1 MLFASLFALA
11 TLSPPP
17 APQPSAAPG
26 SVAAEVSHGRL
37 DWFEGSFDELLA
49 QAAREDKLVFL
60 DFWADWCGWCKRLD
74 TDVFSNGAVVREMAD
89 LLCLA
94 VDKETEAGGAL
105 AQRYGVAPLPTVM
118 FLDAEGQV
126 LDAIVGYVPADE
138 FLQRAQNVKR
148 GIGTLP
154 ALRKA
159 VADSPDDL
167 FKRFDLAIRLRQ
179 VGAPD
184 AARELARVRQMVNQ
198 GIGYDRKSIDDH
210 WRLARSWE
218 KLEDRGGFARHLE
231 QIRKLDPERRSYP
244 MRLRKLQ
251 GLQRQIRQAYAST
264 GVMDLAPLDAFLAE
278 EQYEQLKFDAWRLAI
293 YMHGFEAEE
302 ARKRGR
308 AEDQRRH
315 ESDVRRAEAEAW
327 KVCPPDTV
335 AQFGHDLAWG
345 WYVRSDDLNDDELD
359 FALSVAEAAQAAAPE
374 SATHLD
380 TLACWLDLLGQVE
393 RAIECL
399 ERAIELEPDE
409 MRYQRRLLE
418 IRAED

>member
-198 GIGYDRKSIDDH
+198 GIGYDRICQELQAEELDVHREYALLKIQTPF
-210 WRLARSWE
+210 
-218 KLEDRGGFARHLE
+218 DRE
-231 QIRKLDPERRSYP
+231 P
-244 MRLRKLQ
+244 MCLLKMTCP
-251 GLQRQIRQAYAST
+251 ST
-264 GVMDLAPLDAFLAE
+264 GHIHALRVPPNFDSAKEAIRWINWGVTPAE
-278 EQYEQLKFDAWRLAI
+278 
-293 YMHGFEAEE
+293 
-302 ARKRGR
+302 
-308 AEDQRRH
+308 
-315 ESDVRRAEAEAW
+315 
-327 KVCPPDTV
+327 
-335 AQFGHDLAWG
+335 
-345 WYVRSDDLNDDELD
+345 
-359 FALSVAEAAQAAAPE
+359 FA
-374 SATHLD
+374 
-380 TLACWLDLLGQVE
+380 VE
-393 RAIECL
+393 T
-399 ERAIELEPDE
+399 
-409 MRYQRRLLE
+409 
-418 IRAED
+418 